1 MAKEQNIQDLI
12 VSNPQIKN
20 SILKLES
27 VKTQLDTLSDNCL
40 KIKVVDDASLSVMEH
55 NLSKLSSLVK
65 AVEETRKTEKQ
76 PYLDAC
82 NAIDSVHKYITKQS
96 NEAIK
101 YLKSEKENWVKK
113 IEELKRKKEEAKS
126 KHEQLKQFLYDKLS
140 LASKS
145 EHCQALLDK
154 IKSIKETM
162 PEKGKDV
169 YLDYYDNALLLIRE
183 YETSTF
189 DKLGQLTVLENL
201 DKNSDAAK
209 QIEEN
214 INKLQEEI
222 KQSADSAAVIVE
234 PVETKINKIR
244 KTWDFELVD
253 IKKVPIQW
261 LTIDENKVKEYL
273 SISKDILKD
282 GEVIN
287 GVKFFQKTGISA

>member
-40 KIKVVDDASLSVMEH
+40 KIKVVDDASLSVMEMQ
-55 NLSKLSSLVK
+55 LSKLNSLVNS
-65 AVEETRKTEKQ
+65 VEDIRCAEKK
-76 PYLDAC
+76 PYLEAGK
-82 NAIDSVHKYITKQS
+82 AIDSVAKYITS
-96 NEAIK
+96 NSEAAIK
-101 YLKSEKENWVKK
+101 HLKNEKLEWIKK

-126 KHEQLKQFLYDKLS
+126 KYEQLKQFLYDKLS

-162 PEKGKDV
+162 LEKGKDV

-183 YETSTF
+183 YEISTF

-214 INKLQEEI
+214 INKLQEEA
-222 KQSADSAAVIVE
+222 KQLTDSAAVIVE
-234 PVETKINKIR
+234 PIETKINKVR

-261 LTIDENKVKEYL
+261 LTIDESKVKEYL